1 MKRAYLLLCLILLM
15 ASCAAAESV
24 PANPAAGGPG
34 PVPVNPAA
42 GGAGFAP
49 SGQPTFIPP
58 AASDEISSAAA
69 YDLSASPYPAF
80 VSQLIGQYGRSDLS
94 EQKARLSWGGGT
106 DSWPQRR
113 GIAGADVID
122 LNADGCAE
130 LLVYQFVNNGND
142 TSAPNA
148 LRLDIYRTNEQ
159 GEAELCDW
167 IHLLESRTR
176 AYCSLRAGVV
186 TVPGEY
192 PRIYA
197 ERVERAAD
205 GYSIS
210 YESYTFDGHT
220 VQNDRKLGGSTDY
233 YGALSM
239 VDHSGERTW
248 LWFGGGNFDFDYF
261 SVSDLGKAEWES
273 FDVRDALSE
282 GMQLMKFVPFADR
295 AHNDEGRAVSF
306 PARLEEGAYSVS
318 FEYFCQG
325 DDYQSKSTWAADQTM
340 LDTLLMHAEN

>member
-1 MKRAYLLLCLILLM
+1 MVSSSFFSPENNYRFNGKSIARQYKSFKKFFIKPLRQNLFPYSKIVFC
-15 ASCAAAESV
+15 V
-24 PANPAAGGPG
+24 PQRYTECNHITGKTGLT
-34 PVPVNPAA
+34 
-42 GGAGFAP
+42 P

-69 YDLSASPYPAF
+69 YDLSASPYPAS

-94 EQKARLSWGGGT
+94 EQKAQLSWGGG
-106 DSWPQRR
+106 
-113 GIAGADVID
+113 
-122 LNADGCAE
+122 
-130 LLVYQFVNNGND
+130 
-142 TSAPNA
+142 
-148 LRLDIYRTNEQ
+148 
-159 GEAELCDW
+159 
-167 IHLLESRTR
+167 
-176 AYCSLRAGVV
+176 
-186 TVPGEY
+186 
-192 PRIYA
+192 
-197 ERVERAAD
+197 
-205 GYSIS
+205 
-210 YESYTFDGHT
+210 
-220 VQNDRKLGGSTDY
+220 TDY

-248 LWFGGGNFDFDYF
+248 LWFGGGSFDFDYF

-325 DDYQSKSTWAADQTM
+325 DDYQSKST
-340 LDTLLMHAEN
+340 